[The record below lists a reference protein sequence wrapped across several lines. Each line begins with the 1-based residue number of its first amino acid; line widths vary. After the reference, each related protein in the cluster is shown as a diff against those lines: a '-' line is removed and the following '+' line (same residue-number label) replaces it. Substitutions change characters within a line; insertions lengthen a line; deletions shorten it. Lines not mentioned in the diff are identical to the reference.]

1 MRGVRLLA
9 AGLAMLLP
17 VGAFAGHTYEST
29 YGGSGDDVAHAVLET
44 QNGKYLLVG
53 YSKSSG
59 NETWDGYLV
68 EVAPHGEQIWQKFVD
83 LGGDEFFSD
92 GLQLS
97 NGDLILVGQA
107 QAPGADN
114 RDVLI
119 VRTDSTGQVQ
129 WSKML
134 GGSKNESAAGVAA
147 CPDGNFVLVGRTSSF
162 GHGPSDVWVVKFT
175 ASGDTL
181 WARTFGGN
189 DRDEGRAV
197 CVDSEGKIT
206 VSACSYYL
214 GSPDV
219 YMLKLEPNAA
229 TDWILTYGTS
239 GWDEGYGLTLLNGL
253 AVFAGYRYV
262 GWGHGHDMLAV
273 AVKANGDTAW
283 TGHYG
288 TNLDDYAYGATS
300 TRDGHVLLVGER
312 RASSSAQKDAVV
324 AKIDNNGH
332 QVWFKAF
339 SHDKNEIFYD
349 VKETSDGYYLFVG
362 YTNSLGAGERDMYLV
377 KASPDGEVTAVQN
390 EPVAQSPSQ
399 FFLISNY
406 PNPFNPSTH
415 VRFELPRTQEVELVV
430 KDVRG
435 HTVKVLQRGK
445 LAAGVHDVVW
455 QGRDERD
462 QTVPSG
468 VYFCILRSGNRV
480 LATHKMMLLK

>member
-9 AGLAMLLP
+9 AGLVMLLP
-17 VGAFAGHTYEST
+17 VGAFAGHTYEAT

-53 YSKSSG
+53 SSKSSG

-92 GLQLS
+92 ALQLD

-107 QAPGADN
+107 QVAGADN
-114 RDVLI
+114 RDALI
-119 VRTDSTGQVQ
+119 VRSDSSGQIT
-129 WSKML
+129 WSKTL
-134 GGSKNESAAGVAA
+134 GGSKNDAATAVAA
-147 CPDGNFVLVGRTSSF
+147 CPDGNFVFVGTTSSF

-175 ASGDTL
+175 ASGDTV

-197 CVDSEGKIT
+197 CVDGQGKIT
-206 VSACSYYL
+206 VSACSYHL

-219 YMLKLEPNAA
+219 YMLQLEPNAA
-229 TDWILTYGTS
+229 TNWILTYGTS
-239 GWDEGYGLTLLNGL
+239 GWDEGYGLTLVNGL

-273 AVKANGDTAW
+273 AVKASGDTAW

-288 TNLDDYAYGATS
+288 TNLDDYAYGAAT
-300 TRDGHVLLVGER
+300 TRDGHILLVGEKR
-312 RASSSAQKDAVV
+312 SSSSAPKDAVV
-324 AKIDNNGH
+324 AKIDSNGH
-332 QVWFKAF
+332 QVWLKTFA
-339 SHDKNEIFYD
+339 HDNSEIFYD
-349 VKETSDGYYLFVG
+349 ATETNDGYYLFVG
-362 YTNSLGAGERDMYLV
+362 YTNSLGAGQRDAYLV
-377 KASPDGEVTAVQN
+377 KASPEGEVTAVTT
-390 EPVAQSPSQ
+390 ESPTELPTQ
-399 FFLISNY
+399 FPLLSNY

-415 VRFELPRTQEVELVV
+415 VRFELPHTQEIELVV

-435 HTVKVLQRGK
+435 HTVKVLARGK
-445 LAAGVHDVVW
+445 LSAGVHGVIW
-455 QGRDERD
+455 QGED
-462 QTVPSG
+462 QSGRPVPSG
-468 VYFCILRSGNRV
+468 VYFCVLRSNDRV
-480 LATHKMMLLK
+480 LATRKMMLLK